1 VFGWGA
7 QRSDDGHLD
16 YTEWQLGGASIG
28 GMMRMDENW
37 PAEIPNHWLVYFRVA
52 DADATCERITSL
64 GGSVKMPPM
73 DIPPGRF
80 AVVEDNQGA
89 IFAILRFAE
98 A

>member
-1 VFGWGA
+1 
-7 QRSDDGHLD
+7 
-16 YTEWQLGGASIG
+16 
-28 GMMRMDENW
+28 
-37 PAEIPNHWLVYFRVA
+37 
-52 DADATCERITSL
+52 
-64 GGSVKMPPM
+64 MPPM